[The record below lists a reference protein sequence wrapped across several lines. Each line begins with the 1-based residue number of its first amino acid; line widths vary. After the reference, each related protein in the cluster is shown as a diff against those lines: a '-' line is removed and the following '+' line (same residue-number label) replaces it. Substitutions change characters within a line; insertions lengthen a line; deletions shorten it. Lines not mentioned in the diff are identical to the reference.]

1 MVRDMTK
8 GSPVRLLLAF
18 AAPLLVAN
26 IFQQLYTV
34 VDAVVLGRGVGVR
47 ALAAAGSTGSVH
59 FLVFGFITGLTH
71 GYSILISQK
80 FGAGSAAGC
89 KAAVP
94 CAKETLLFSISILP

>member
-47 ALAAAGSTGSVH
+47 ALAGARSSGCGAGVVLGL
-59 FLVFGFITGLTH
+59 FTGLSE
-71 GYSILISQK
+71 G
-80 FGAGSAAGC
+80 
-89 KAAVP
+89 
-94 CAKETLLFSISILP
+94 